1 MKCGKRLIAGVF
13 AAVLSLGLTA
23 CSSVKFEPT
32 ETSIF
37 IQKDRKV
44 VSAEIES
51 FDNSAYADSPRYKE
65 DELKAFVED
74 AVITYNSENGGA
86 AKAYVE
92 EKGEELP
99 VAVESLTVADNTATL
114 LLDFASAD
122 DYLLFNGT
130 ADAAPVK
137 DLIIG
142 TVQDGVNSGLDFSSM
157 VNADGTDAD
166 LDKLTSSSKY
176 SLVSV
181 TGSTVMK
188 VEGKVVYMSAGV
200 TLKDEHTVVTT
211 DDTSYIIFK

>member
-122 DYLLFNGT
+122 DYSSVQWNRRCSSGEGSDYRNG
-130 ADAAPVK
+130 
-137 DLIIG
+137 
-142 TVQDGVNSGLDFSSM
+142 SGRCEFR
-157 VNADGTDAD
+157 
-166 LDKLTSSSKY
+166 
-176 SLVSV
+176 
-181 TGSTVMK
+181 TGFLQYG
-188 VEGKVVYMSAGV
+188 ECGWNGC
-200 TLKDEHTVVTT
+200 
-211 DDTSYIIFK
+211 

>member
-1 MKCGKRLIAGVF
+1 M
-13 AAVLSLGLTA
+13 
-23 CSSVKFEPT
+23 
-32 ETSIF
+32 
-37 IQKDRKV
+37 
-44 VSAEIES
+44 
-51 FDNSAYADSPRYKE
+51 
-65 DELKAFVED
+65 
-74 AVITYNSENGGA
+74 
-86 AKAYVE
+86 
-92 EKGEELP
+92 
-99 VAVESLTVADNTATL
+99 ADNTATL

-157 VNADGTDAD
+157 VNADGTAAD